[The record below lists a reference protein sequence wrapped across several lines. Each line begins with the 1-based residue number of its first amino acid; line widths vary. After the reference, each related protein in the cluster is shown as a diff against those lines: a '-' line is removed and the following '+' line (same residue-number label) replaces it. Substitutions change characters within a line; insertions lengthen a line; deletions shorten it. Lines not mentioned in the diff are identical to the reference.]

1 MREIPKPG
9 ERYRHFKNKEY
20 QILAVATHSE
30 TGEKMVVYQALYGEY
45 GVWVRPLSMFM
56 EEVDRVKYPEAAQ
69 RYRFER
75 IAAGPWE
82 NQERQAQEIEP
93 HKAECREAGQHE
105 AEYRETRT
113 MPGRGRVAPERKVWR
128 GEHTE
133 TRNSHVNYVTNSVNT
148 AKTVRTVHA
157 ANEGIRR
164 SEPVDTGSHVWD
176 TPQEEPELHP
186 LVAEFLDQ
194 ETTEGKLEV
203 LQRMSGKV
211 AKRDLD
217 SLCFCLDMNPVGG
230 SVEEELDAIRQ
241 CIRMQQRYDA
251 PRLRYGK

>member
-56 EEVDRVKYPEAAQ
+56 EEVDRVKYPKVQ
-69 RYRFER
+69 QQYRFER
-75 IAAGPWE
+75 ISAGPWE
-82 NQERQAQEIEP
+82 KPESQET
-93 HKAECREAGQHE
+93 KALGE
-105 AEYRETRT
+105 EYREPRR
-113 MPGRGRVAPERKVWR
+113 MPGSGRIAPERKVWR
-128 GEHTE
+128 GEPAE
-133 TRNSHVNYVTNSVNT
+133 TRKSHVNYVANAADTT
-148 AKTVRTVHA
+148 RTERTVHA
-157 ANEGIRR
+157 AERVERR
-164 SEPVDTGSHVWD
+164 SEPADTGSRFWD
-176 TPQEEPELHP
+176 ASQEEPELHP

-217 SLCFCLDMNPVGG
+217 SLCFCLDMNPCGG

-251 PRLRYGK
+251 PRLRYGR

>member
-1 MREIPKPG
+1 MREIPKSG

-20 QILAVATHSE
+20 QILTVATHSE

-56 EEVDRVKYPEAAQ
+56 EEVDRVKYPEATQ
-69 RYRFER
+69 KYRFER
-75 IAAGPWE
+75 ISAGAGEKEWSKEDQPE
-82 NQERQAQEIEP
+82 HAQN
-93 HKAECREAGQHE
+93 KDAE
-105 AEYRETRT
+105 ETTARDADKTIDDSQRT
-113 MPGRGRVAPERKVWR
+113 IERKAR
-128 GEHTE
+128 KEGDAGGA
-133 TRNSHVNYVTNSVNT
+133 NDAANPVTNLLC
-148 AKTVRTVHA
+148 A
-157 ANEGIRR
+157 AEEVR
-164 SEPVDTGSHVWD
+164 SEVDESEARFWD
-176 TPQEEPELHP
+176 ASQEEPKLHP
-186 LVAEFLDQ
+186 FIAEFLDQ
-194 ETTEGKLEV
+194 DTTEGKLEI
-203 LQRMSGKV
+203 LRKMRGKV

>member
-82 NQERQAQEIEP
+82 NSKQQE
-93 HKAECREAGQHE
+93 K
-105 AEYRETRT
+105 
-113 MPGRGRVAPERKVWR
+113 M
-128 GEHTE
+128 
-133 TRNSHVNYVTNSVNT
+133 SD
-148 AKTVRTVHA
+148 A
-157 ANEGIRR
+157 ATH
-164 SEPVDTGSHVWD
+164 SWD
-176 TPQEEPELHP
+176 IPQEEPELHP

-194 ETTEGKLEV
+194 ETTEGRLEV

-211 AKRDLD
+211 DKRDLD

>member
-75 IAAGPWE
+75 IAAGPWG
-82 NQERQAQEIEP
+82 NSKQQEIR
-93 HKAECREAGQHE
+93 A
-105 AEYRETRT
+105 TRT
-113 MPGRGRVAPERKVWR
+113 A
-128 GEHTE
+128 
-133 TRNSHVNYVTNSVNT
+133 
-148 AKTVRTVHA
+148 HA
-157 ANEGIRR
+157 ANEGVRR
-164 SEPVDTGSHVWD
+164 SKMADAATQSWD

-194 ETTEGKLEV
+194 ETTEGRLEV

-211 AKRDLD
+211 DKRDLD
-217 SLCFCLDMNPVGG
+217 SLCFCLDMNPFGG